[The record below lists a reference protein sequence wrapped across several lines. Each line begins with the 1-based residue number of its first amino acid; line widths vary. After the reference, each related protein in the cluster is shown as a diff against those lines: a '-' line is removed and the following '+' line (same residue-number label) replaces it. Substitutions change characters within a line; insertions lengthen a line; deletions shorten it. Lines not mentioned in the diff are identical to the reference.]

1 MPLQVENN
9 ASEVRVRIRLT
20 DASNLP
26 VSGIAFDSPNLSL
39 AVMGYSDIGFT
50 VQSLNGDAGTVGVYA
65 SNSWLE
71 IDDGVYEYCLP
82 DSYLESGYETIIRA
96 KATNADPWRYARI
109 WMTAYSSLDMDQATP
124 AGSTLGD
131 QLDLI
136 SDVAN
141 EDTTVVPGSEFDQ
154 GNPVA
159 QWPEQTL
166 VPTTADS
173 TNYKSTDWLITFD
186 DVGFIDFANSGA
198 EMIRYAIK
206 SSLDDDDDSAVVLI
220 NMVNLMT
227 PETTILRINGAAS
240 GNVTDSTITYSSY
253 TVGGVTKYRT
263 TVFIRDDIT
272 SQFATGDYYHGI
284 KQVGDGRVMSQGTI
298 TISEPIID
306 AIT

>member
-26 VSGIAFDSPNLSL
+26 VSGIAFNSPNLSL
-39 AVMGYSDIGFT
+39 AVMGYSDTGFT
-50 VQSLNGDAGTVGVYA
+50 VQSLNGDAGTVGVYS

-136 SDVAN
+136 SDAVN
-141 EDTTVVPGSEFDQ
+141 EGTTVVPGSDFDQ
-154 GNPVA
+154 DGPVA
-159 QWPEQTL
+159 QWPEQTA
-166 VPTTADS
+166 VPTTTDETRYLA
-173 TNYKSTDWLITFD
+173 TDWLLIFD
-186 DVGFIDFANSGA
+186 DIAEVDFNSSL
-198 EMIRYAIK
+198 IQYAIK
-206 SSLDDDDDSAVVLI
+206 ENLTDPDADSIVLIRMENLVESTVVVL
-220 NMVNLMT
+220 NGNPVLETNVSSMT
-227 PETTILRINGAAS
+227 YT
-240 GNVTDSTITYSSY
+240 SY
-253 TVGGVTKYRT
+253 NVGGETKYRL

-272 SQFATGDYYHGI
+272 EQFTAGKYYHGI
-284 KQVGDGRVMSQGTI
+284 KAVGESSVLSQGSI

-306 AIT
+306 AIS

>member
-26 VSGIAFDSPNLSL
+26 VSGIAFNSPNLSL
-39 AVMGYSDIGFT
+39 AVMGYSDTGFT
-50 VQSLNGDAGTVGVYA
+50 VQSLNGDAGTVGVYS

-96 KATNADPWRYARI
+96 KATKADPWRYARI

-136 SDVAN
+136 SDAVN
-141 EDTTVVPGSEFDQ
+141 EGTTVVPGSDFDQ
-154 GNPVA
+154 DGPVA
-159 QWPEQTL
+159 QWPEQTA
-166 VPTTADS
+166 VPTTTDETRYLA
-173 TNYKSTDWLITFD
+173 TDWLLIFD
-186 DVGFIDFANSGA
+186 DIAEVDFNSSL
-198 EMIRYAIK
+198 IQYAIK
-206 SSLDDDDDSAVVLI
+206 ENLTDPDADSIVLIRMENLVESTVVVL
-220 NMVNLMT
+220 NGNPVLETNVSSMT
-227 PETTILRINGAAS
+227 YT
-240 GNVTDSTITYSSY
+240 SY
-253 TVGGVTKYRT
+253 NVGGETKYRL

-272 SQFATGDYYHGI
+272 EQFTAGKYYHGI
-284 KQVGDGRVMSQGTI
+284 KAVGESSVLSQGSI

-306 AIT
+306 AIS

>member
-1 MPLQVENN
+1 MPLQVKNN
-9 ASEVRVRIRLT
+9 ASEIRVRIRLT

-26 VSGIAFDSPNLSL
+26 VTGLLFSNPNLSL
-39 AVMGYSDIGFT
+39 AVMGYDDIGFT
-50 VQSLNGDAGTVGVYA
+50 TQSLNGDAGTVGAYT

-96 KATNADPWRYARI
+96 KASNTDPWRYARI
-109 WMTAYSSLDMDQATP
+109 WMTGYSELDMDQATP

-131 QLDLI
+131 QLDLV
-136 SDVAN
+136 SEVAN
-141 EDTTVVPGSEFDQ
+141 EDTTVVPGSDFDQ
-154 GNPVA
+154 GDPVA

-166 VPTTADS
+166 VPTSTDS

-186 DVGFIDFANSGA
+186 DVGFIDFASSV

-206 SSLDDDDDSAVVLI
+206 SSLDDDDDSSVVLI
-220 NMVNLMT
+220 NMVDLQP
-227 PETTILRINGAAS
+227 PETTILSINGVAS

-253 TVGGVTKYRT
+253 TVGGVTKYRA

-272 SQFATGDYYHGI
+272 SQFATGTYYHGL
-284 KQVGDGRVMSQGTI
+284 KQVGDGRVMSQGTL

>member
-26 VSGIAFDSPNLSL
+26 VSGIAFDSPDLSL

-50 VQSLNGDAGTVGVYA
+50 LQSLNGDAGTVGVYA

-136 SDVAN
+136 SDVVN
-141 EDTTVVPGSEFDQ
+141 EGTTVVPGSDFDQ
-154 GNPVA
+154 ADPVA

-166 VPTTADS
+166 VQTTSDA
-173 TNYKSTDWLITFD
+173 TRFHATDWMLTFD
-186 DVGFIDFANSGA
+186 DIAEVDFSSSL
-198 EMIRYAIK
+198 IQYAIK
-206 SSLDDDDDSAVVLI
+206 NSLDDTDADSIVLI
-220 NMVNLMT
+220 QMENLVEST
-227 PETTILRINGAAS
+227 VTVLNGSPVLET
-240 GNVTDSTITYSSY
+240 NVSTMTYSQY
-253 TVGGVTKYRT
+253 TDNGETKYRL
-263 TVFIRDDIT
+263 TVFIQDDIT
-272 SQFATGDYYHGI
+272 EQFAAGKYYHGI
-284 KQVGDGRVMSQGTI
+284 KAVGDSEVLSQGTI
-298 TISEPIID
+298 TISDPIID
-306 AIT
+306 AIS